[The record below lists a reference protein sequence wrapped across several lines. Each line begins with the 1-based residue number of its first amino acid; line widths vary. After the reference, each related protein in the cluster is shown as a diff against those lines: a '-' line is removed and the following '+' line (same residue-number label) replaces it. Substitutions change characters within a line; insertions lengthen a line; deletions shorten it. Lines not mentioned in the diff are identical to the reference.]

1 MNSVH
6 EQCPLSDSETVLSQ
20 KLAMCTA
27 TAQPAHPSPAHVAM
41 SQPSQRRVVGAQPAV
56 SQRIGAV
63 SQRRAHAPAC
73 CAPRAALP
81 LAHCPRAQCPSAQCP
96 RAQRPCTPP
105 PTCLCLRALCRSL
118 ARPYAQ
124 RQRRVAGA
132 VVVLQY
138 SLSYLP
144 HLVTIQLGSSL
155 NPFCTFFF
163 FSFLPATGK
172 YKNYIPIFIFYFF
185 SFSRYSNK
193 FIKIYFLQFSSILQL
208 VKP

>member
-1 MNSVH
+1 MHSH
-6 EQCPLSDSETVLSQ
+6 SSACAP
-20 KLAMCTA
+20 KLR
-27 TAQPAHPSPAHVAM
+27 PSPAHVAM

-73 CAPRAALP
+73 CAPRVARP
-81 LAHCPRAQCPSAQCP
+81 LAHCPRAQCP

-105 PTCLCLRALCRSL
+105 PTRLCLRALCRSL

-124 RQRRVAGA
+124 RQRHVAGA

-193 FIKIYFLQFSSILQL
+193 FITIYFLQFSSILQL